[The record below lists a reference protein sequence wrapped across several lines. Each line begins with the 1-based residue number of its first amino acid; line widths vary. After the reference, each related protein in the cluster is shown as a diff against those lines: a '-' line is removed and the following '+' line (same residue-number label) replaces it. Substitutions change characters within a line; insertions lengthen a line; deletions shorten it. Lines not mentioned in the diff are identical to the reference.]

1 MAVAGVPL
9 VVSEGVVQVN
19 VMVPYTMGEVVS
31 NAVLSPALLLGLAI
45 PLATCTLPIEVVT
58 SEVDVELDEE
68 EMSPVLLGELD

>member
-1 MAVAGVPL
+1 M
-9 VVSEGVVQVN
+9 SEGVVQVN

-31 NAVLSPALLLGLAI
+31 NAVLSAALLLGLAI
-45 PLATCTLPIEVVT
+45 PLATCTLPIEVVA